1 MMIKQLLIIWLIANI
16 SSTALAAN
24 YHDMS
29 NIGKQIETYILN
41 LPEMHRNNDTAI
53 KVNTIDRRLKLAHC
67 DQLKFNLASG
77 SHLVGKT
84 SIRVICTEPKAWSF
98 YVTAN
103 ISRYDNIYI
112 ANGSLNRGHIIRESD
127 VYKSRKDLAK
137 LPFGYITNPA
147 DVIGKQLKRHV
158 QAGRILSP
166 SQLINPIVIK
176 RGEIISLQS
185 KSSGFAIS
193 MKGTAMSNGAIGDRI
208 RVKNSSSK
216 RIVEGTISQAGIV
229 SIGN

>member
-1 MMIKQLLIIWLIANI
+1 MIKQLLIIWFIANI
-16 SSTALAAN
+16 SSTALAEN

-29 NIGKQIETYILN
+29 NISKQIETFIFN
-41 LPEMHRNNDTAI
+41 LPEMNRDADTAI
-53 KVNTIDRRLKLAHC
+53 KVNAVDRRLKLAHC
-67 DQLKFNLASG
+67 DQVTFNLASG
-77 SHLVGKT
+77 SHLIGKT
-84 SIRVICTEPKAWSF
+84 SVRVICNKPKAWSF
-98 YVTAN
+98 YVTAS
-103 ISRYDNIYI
+103 ISRFDNIYI
-112 ANGSLNRGHIIRESD
+112 ANGSLNRGHIVRESD

-137 LPFGYITNPA
+137 LPFGYITNPK

-158 QAGRILSP
+158 QAGRILTP

-185 KSSGFAIS
+185 KSNGFAIS

-216 RIVEGTISQAGIV
+216 RIVEGTVSQAGIV
-229 SIGN
+229 NIGN

>member
-1 MMIKQLLIIWLIANI
+1 MTKKLLLMWLITYFSPI
-16 SSTALAAN
+16 ALAEK

-29 NIGKQIETYILN
+29 NLGQQIENFIFN
-41 LPEMHRNNDTAI
+41 LPEMRRDNDTSI
-53 KVNTIDRRLKLAHC
+53 KVNAIDRRLKLAHC
-67 DQLKFNLASG
+67 NQIKFNLASG
-77 SHLVGKT
+77 SHLIGKT

-103 ISRYDNIYI
+103 ISRYEQIYI
-112 ANGSLNRGHIIRESD
+112 ANSTLNRGQIIRESD
-127 VYKSRKDLAK
+127 VYKSRKDLSK
-137 LPFGYITNPA
+137 LPFGYITKPK
-147 DVIGKQLKRHV
+147 DIIGKQVKRHV
-158 QAGRILSP
+158 QAGRILRP

-185 KSSGFAIS
+185 NSSGFTIS

-229 SIGN
+229 RIGN